1 MYRWCLKTKDWMNS
15 HRRCPKAETWDNPV
29 ITCLEKSTNQT
40 KENGQKDRRKFSD
53 FFLEVKSNCFIEEMT
68 TNAKFGMHHIT

>member
-15 HRRCPKAETWDNPV
+15 HRRCPKAETWDNPA
-29 ITCLEKSTNQT
+29 ITGLEKSTNQT
-40 KENGQKDRRKFSD
+40 KENVRKIGGNSVI

-68 TNAKFGMHHIT
+68 PSAKFGMHHIT